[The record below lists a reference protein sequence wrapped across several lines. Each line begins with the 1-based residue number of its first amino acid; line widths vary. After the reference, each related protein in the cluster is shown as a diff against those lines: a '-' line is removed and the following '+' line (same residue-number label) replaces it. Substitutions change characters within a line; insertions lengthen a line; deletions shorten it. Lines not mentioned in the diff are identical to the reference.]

1 MAERY
6 RAATPLRPTKHAIH
20 KQTWKLTI
28 EYDGSKYSGWAEQQN
43 ARTVMNELRDALERV
58 FRQPVDFAGAGRTDS
73 GVHARG
79 QVAHVRLQRAVNLP
93 PVTLIQEL
101 NAALPADIAVVQM
114 EPASLQF
121 HARHDAIAR
130 AYVYQIARR
139 KTAFN
144 KKFVWWI
151 KERLDVDAMQEAARL
166 LTGRHDF
173 RHFQAIDP
181 MKPKESSLVVV
192 EKAFFEPTEDLLLF
206 HIEASHFLWR
216 MVRRLTG
223 VLVHVG
229 LGDLSPQEFQALLNP
244 KQPPKFDIAAWTAPA
259 SGLFLQDVHYRDHT
273 RAR

>member
-1 MAERY
+1 MGA
-6 RAATPLRPTKHAIH
+6 LR
-20 KQTWKLTI
+20 
-28 EYDGSKYSGWAEQQN
+28 E
-43 ARTVMNELRDALERV
+43 ALERT

-79 QVAHVRLQRAVNLP
+79 QVAHVRLQRSVNVP
-93 PVTLIQEL
+93 PANLLQEL
-101 NAALPADIAVVQM
+101 NASLPADIAALRL
-114 EPASLQF
+114 EPAPLSF

-139 KTAFN
+139 KTAFD

-151 KERLDVDAMQEAARL
+151 KEPLDVAAMAAAAAL
-166 LTGRHDF
+166 LVGKHDF

-181 MKPKESSLVVV
+181 GKPKESSLVSV
-192 EKAFFEPTEDLLLF
+192 ESASFEGGEDLLKF

-229 LGDLSPQEFQALLNP
+229 LGDLSPAEFQQLLNP
-244 KQPPKFDIAAWTAPA
+244 RLAPSVDVAAWTAPG
-259 SGLFLQDVHYRDHT
+259 SGLFLQSVRYR
-273 RAR
+273 